1 MVEKKYTIVFS
12 KRAEKDKK
20 LIKAAGYEKKVREIL
35 QKLMIDPYYNPLDFL
50 QGNLKGFYSK
60 RINVQHR
67 IVYEVLEEEKVVR
80 IARMWT
86 HYDKI

>member
-35 QKLMIDPYYNPLDFL
+35 QKLMIDPYYNPLDVL

-60 RINVQHR
+60 RMFNIGLFMR
-67 IVYEVLEEEKVVR
+67 YWKRKKLSE
-80 IARMWT
+80 
-86 HYDKI
+86 